1 MNIYLRNAGQ
11 RRQNSH
17 DFPTGI
23 ACAKEPGAEAS
34 GGFGIKTGLSGKQLA
49 PQLVKIIAGNGHMG
63 VQSMLTDDGGGELK
77 VLPGVEGFFLGI
89 DAFRSDAHGDQ
100 LPGGAAGLGK
110 GLAVSVQ
117 SAG

>member
-23 ACAKEPGAEAS
+23 ARAKEPGAEAS
-34 GGFGIKTGLSGKQLA
+34 GRFGIKTGLPGKQLP

-63 VQSMLTDDGGGELK
+63 VQPVFPNDGGGELK
-77 VLPGVEGFFLGI
+77 VLPGVEGFLQPGSNGGRTGACSAC
-89 DAFRSDAHGDQ
+89 DRDHQTEAHLRGH
-100 LPGGAAGLGK
+100 
-110 GLAVSVQ
+110 
-117 SAG
+117 